1 MANNKKRPEQRI
13 IITAGVTAKGD
24 ISMSVDFVPKM
35 PTYQEFVKMPE
46 TKRGVIAVINQFS
59 KYNKELIAQMME
71 HGPDFGK
78 AAQGAADKMNTPAT
92 EKTAETDIETAKEVV
107 DAIVEPAK
115 AAG

>member
-1 MANNKKRPEQRI
+1 MPKKKPEQRI
-13 IITAGVTAKGD
+13 IICASVTPKGD

-35 PTYQEFVKMPE
+35 PTYQKFLAMPE
-46 TKRGVIAVINQFS
+46 TQRGVVAVINQFS

-78 AAQGAADKMNTPAT
+78 AAQGAADKMNAPAT

-107 DAIVEPAK
+107 EAITEPAK